1 MFRTVS
7 LGKKAPST
15 GYSLRMVVCSFFFLL
30 CANSAQAKGIPLF
43 HSWGTEINIVK
54 EMPEDYVIRT
64 TDYGGI
70 HANLGV
76 AYDEFALFGS
86 AAVHIRECPFVS
98 SKCPI
103 TAKKWPYSISV

>member
-1 MFRTVS
+1 MGSAALPTADF
-7 LGKKAPST
+7 
-15 GYSLRMVVCSFFFLL
+15 LRMAVCSFFFLF
-30 CANSAQAKGIPLF
+30 CANTAQAKGIPLF
-43 HSWGTEINIVK
+43 FNWGTEIYIVK

-64 TDYGGI
+64 TDYGVI

>member
-1 MFRTVS
+1 MKS
-7 LGKKAPST
+7 LIMKSVALST
-15 GYSLRMVVCSFFFLL
+15 DYFLRMAVCSFFFLF
-30 CANSAQAKGIPLF
+30 CANTAQAKGIPLF
-43 HSWGTEINIVK
+43 FNWGTEIYIV
-54 EMPEDYVIRT
+54 EELPDDCRIQT
-64 TDYGGI
+64 ADHGI
-70 HANLGV
+70 KHANLGV